1 MAYRVVVRTLV
12 NEHSKIYLS
21 SSSSL
26 QLFIVNRQSGSVIPR
41 MVRGSNGH
49 NLSLEIT
56 SGIDLIKLLYFT
68 FILYFSFIVGRHFS
82 VFGGFKL

>member
-1 MAYRVVVRTLV
+1 M

-26 QLFIVNRQSGSVIPR
+26 LLFIVNGQSGSVIDSR
-41 MVRGSNGH
+41 YLEWRGSIGH
-49 NLSLEIT
+49 NLSLEIS

-68 FILYFSFIVGRHFS
+68 FILYF
-82 VFGGFKL
+82 

>member
-1 MAYRVVVRTLV
+1 MRTLV
-12 NEHSKIYLS
+12 NEHRKIYLS

-26 QLFIVNRQSGSVIPR
+26 PLFIVNGQSGSVIDSR
-41 MVRGSNGH
+41 YLEWLGSNGH
-49 NLSLEIT
+49 NLSLEIS